1 MSMLLRYFHELTAI
15 SSLLDRLL
23 IVPTSPYKASE
34 LEQILRIRCEEED
47 VEMAPDALELLTS
60 IAGSILPA

>member
-1 MSMLLRYFHELTAI
+1 MLLRYFHELTAI